1 MQYIGELLTPPN
13 IALLL
18 AGITVQLAAVA
29 TIVYVLIRRLGV
41 KSIGPIQIEQN
52 GTVSMH
58 SMTRAT
64 EREDEAC
71 RKQMRYYTGVI
82 KRRIGNIFANLEVCT
97 LAKVALASVI
107 RFPMYESIANNHFT
121 SELMPENYAE
131 YRRRIMEMVRD
142 EYDSLASASRGIQ
155 CDRDALPP
163 WGEIGGQIVACID
176 MWLRYISRE
185 VITCCKKKKAIYEEY
200 LAGFEAAGDG
210 FRVNITRHCIEK
222 NTKYIAVLKTRIGEE
237 G

>member
-1 MQYIGELLTPPN
+1 MQYVSELLTVPN
-13 IALLL
+13 MVLLL
-18 AGITVQLAAVA
+18 AGVTVQLAAVA
-29 TIVYVLIRRLGV
+29 LIVYLLIRRLGI

-58 SMTRAT
+58 SMTKAT
-64 EREDEAC
+64 EREDETC

-131 YRRRIMEMVRD
+131 YRKRIIDMVRD
-142 EYDSLASASRGIQ
+142 EYDSLALASRGIQ
-155 CDRDALPP
+155 CNREALPP
-163 WGEIGGQIVACID
+163 WEDIGGQIVTCID

-185 VITCCKKKKAIYEEY
+185 VIACCKKKRTIYEEY
-200 LAGFEAAGDG
+200 LVSFEAAGDD
-210 FRVNITRHCIEK
+210 FRADITKHCIEK
-222 NTKYIAVLKTRIGEE
+222 NKRYITVLKTRIGEE